1 MKKIFRVLAV
11 CILALVTALPS
22 FAAKKVSA
30 ENWPNK
36 PVIITVPWAVGGLAD
51 QANRALAQYGQKY
64 LGQPVV
70 PDNKIGAGGVVALTE
85 YLREKPNSVK
95 LIYGGEGNFAIGPL
109 FNPVPFKW
117 EQYAPVVNIYKSNFV
132 MVANPK
138 IGVKSLAD
146 LKEYGKDKKII
157 FAVAGLNSSEY
168 LMISA
173 LLTEMGLDFEGVSFD
188 GANEAM
194 TATLSGDTVIGI
206 THASLAK
213 EFVKTNR
220 LTPVVV
226 FDDKPMKD
234 EIYNL
239 ECVADYGYD
248 TFLVNRCILLMPAG
262 TDPAIID
269 KMYKAVLQI
278 FEEPGFKETAE
289 NLGLTLDPIG
299 PEECDKHIKDSM
311 EKAQRFYNMLKLSL
325 IHI

>member
-1 MKKIFRVLAV
+1 MKKIFKVLAV

-22 FAAKKVSA
+22 FAAKKVTA

-311 EKAQRFYNMLKLSL
+311 EKAQRFYNMLKK
-325 IHI
+325 

>member
-1 MKKIFRVLAV
+1 MKKIFRVLAI

-117 EQYAPVVNIYKSNFV
+117 EQYAPVINIYKSNFV

-262 TDPAIID
+262 TDPAVID

-311 EKAQRFYNMLKLSL
+311 EKAQKFYNMLKK
-325 IHI
+325 